1 MSFATCASAP
11 VCLSAHYIPLEITP
25 PTLEL
30 CPKDEEVTTS
40 TARTEIEKPRV
51 IFRAEDGREMAHTC
65 THFGERQFYNF
76 TLGSHVIRCKA
87 FNPMFGE
94 DASSVCQFT
103 LTVKRKDSAVK
114 LTFNPNMWLSSFVVL
129 SGYIVFMA
137 INSMYVTLRG
147 RCCVGYFDPFHLH
160 SEKYSKLVFWK
171 QICVTT
177 CLMLT

>member
-1 MSFATCASAP
+1 MPSHYLNQHWLSASSTVDIKYQYNLKQLNLLQENEFQNVVCNMPAIMSHISAP
-11 VCLSAHYIPLEITP
+11 ICLSAHYVPPEITP

-114 LTFNPNMWLSSFVVL
+114 LTYNPIM
-129 SGYIVFMA
+129 
-137 INSMYVTLRG
+137 
-147 RCCVGYFDPFHLH
+147 
-160 SEKYSKLVFWK
+160 
-171 QICVTT
+171 
-177 CLMLT
+177 